1 MAYQDLVRR
10 IKFLIAAYR
19 RHGGA
24 HVAEVFRQERVRRR
38 HAATAPHSLPDRTEF
53 MRAFAWFRGEQTF
66 VEDFHRAA
74 SRRLPFTRTNRKE
87 FFVNLLLTLQSYDD
101 ILTDAEEIS
110 EGKFSALGVCID
122 EPDGNFDWAR
132 DYSSGARWPEL
143 PYNRIAIINDDGSD
157 VKYVWEL
164 SRMYWIAW
172 LGKAFWISG
181 NGVWS
186 REFMR
191 LLDDWRRGN
200 PPEIGVNWSMPMEI
214 AIRGFWL
221 GMGYG
226 FFYGAPNIPDEWW
239 IDYLRLAWLHG
250 LHLMNNLEY
259 FSNLTNH
266 YLSNCFGLVALGSL
280 FADTVDGRKWLVEGR
295 RRLLEEIDHQV
306 LPDGVHY
313 ERSVSY
319 HRFVLEMYLVA
330 IVLVERAALPFPD
343 DALRRIERMAEFTR
357 DYIPPTGTVPQL
369 GDSDDTVLMRLR
381 HHQELY
387 DHRDT
392 LALAATIFR
401 RGDFRGV
408 ATEFSQEALL
418 MLGGEGF
425 ERFRALRADPPT
437 ESRIYRDGGFGVL
450 RNGRFHLFADV
461 GPIGLHGNNDTL
473 SFTLSDTE
481 GAIFVDP
488 GTYCYS
494 RDRATRNELRAT
506 AAHNTPCID
515 GREIAEFDGLW
526 RVREDRTDV
535 RIVEWSPGTP
545 AILEAEHRAYATLPN
560 GGIVVRRR
568 WELHEREMG
577 MVDRVIG
584 SGEHDVSVRFT
595 LPPECLVRLESER
608 VARIERAGCEAL
620 TFECSHPITIDS
632 GWYSPGYGVARTATY
647 IQLQQ
652 RVSGPTEIRY
662 LCRPAVAEG

>member
-10 IKFLIAAYR
+10 VKFLIAAYG
-19 RHGGA
+19 RHGA
-24 HVAEVFRQERVRRR
+24 SHVAEVFRQERTRRR
-38 HAATAPHSLPDRTEF
+38 YAAAAPHPLPDRSEF
-53 MRAFAWFRGEQTF
+53 MRGFSFFRDEETF
-66 VEDFHRAA
+66 VDDFHRAA
-74 SRRLPFTRTNRKE
+74 VGRLPFSRANRKE

-122 EPDGNFDWAR
+122 EPDGAFDWSR
-132 DYSSGARWPEL
+132 DYSSGVRWPDV
-143 PYNRIAIINDDGSD
+143 PYNRITIINDDGSD

-191 LLDDWRRGN
+191 LLDDWGAQN
-200 PPEIGVNWSMPMEI
+200 PPDIGVNWSMPMEI

-221 GMGYG
+221 VMGYG
-226 FFYGAPNIPDEWW
+226 FFHGAPNIPDRWW
-239 IDYLRLAWLHG
+239 VDYLRLAWAHG
-250 LHLMNNLEY
+250 RHLMNNLEY

-266 YLSNCFGLVALGSL
+266 YLSNCFGLTALGSF
-280 FADTVDGRKWLVEGR
+280 FADTDEGRQWLVEGR

-319 HRFVLEMYLVA
+319 HRFVLEMYLAA
-330 IVLVERAALPFPD
+330 IVLTERAGLPFPD
-343 DALRRIERMAEFTR
+343 HALRRIERMAEFTR
-357 DYIPPTGTVPQL
+357 DCIPPAGTVPQL

-381 HHQELY
+381 GSQELY
-387 DHRDT
+387 DHHDT
-392 LALAATIFR
+392 LALAAAIFR
-401 RGDFRGV
+401 RGDFR
-408 ATEFSQEALL
+408 ATAGEFSQAALL

-425 ERFRALRADPPT
+425 ERFRALPVDPPT
-437 ESRIYRDGGFGVL
+437 GSRIYRNGGFAVL
-450 RNGRFHLFADV
+450 RNERFHLFADV

-473 SFTLSDTE
+473 SFTLSDTV
-481 GAIFVDP
+481 GAIFIDP

-494 RDRATRNELRAT
+494 RNRAMRNELRAT
-506 AAHNTPCID
+506 AAHNAPCLD

-535 RIVEWSPGTP
+535 RIVEWSTGDPTV
-545 AILEAEHRAYATLPN
+545 LEAEHRAYGSLPG
-560 GGIVVRRR
+560 GGIIVGRR
-568 WELHEREMG
+568 WELRRDEVRI
-577 MVDRVIG
+577 VDRLTG
-584 SGEHDVSVRFT
+584 SGTHDVSVRFT
-595 LPPECLVRLESER
+595 LPPECVVRRESER
-608 VARIERAGCEAL
+608 TVRIDRPEGGSL
-620 TFECSHPITIDS
+620 TFECSSPITVES
-632 GWYSPGYGVARTATY
+632 GWYSPSYGTARPATH

-652 RVSGPTEIRY
+652 RISGPTEISY
-662 LCRPAVAEG
+662 LCRPAIPEG